1 MKSIVLLLVVLTLA
15 AAQTRWPSPLRFV
28 YGNASVLLD
37 SAWTAAVSPQ
47 TFTIGWH
54 WGFEKHVSRAVGA
67 NQIHTTITLD
77 GDLDTGYVGR
87 DGVWLPDSVRI
98 IMNHAL
104 FNGKDCAISF
114 NSGMIWEPTYRVDSL
129 DPTGRFHPRPGDT
142 LGYAFGF
149 RHVRGFIPAFPSH
162 PHYSRLLL
170 YPSLFPA
177 GTDTLV
183 LAAPWMDNTLARTNT
198 ELWHMLPNDS
208 THASYWNA
216 PDTVKYHGAE
226 YQWESRSIY
235 GISSRR
241 DFYGVRFYFLINL
254 RRLGATDTLMTND
267 TVLTIRLPYQMW
279 PRSDGSRQQGYV
291 RFSWVPATSQDS
303 VYWLPPIRGTGQ
315 SRGLVRKMDSI
326 PSTRAHPIEFAITR
340 AMLPRGDDADPDIT
354 LMAQME
360 FDGRTLDSATGLPKN
375 NPILKYFKAVHDPI
389 RTFDTPWGRADAI
402 GYGDSTMIDRIGI
415 EVRYRPAS
423 QCSVGIDWVGIVTPE
438 TWKLIAGYHYSLVV
452 ATMQHILDGI
462 SAPGSIMQRKHIRP
476 YRIDVADEA
485 QPVTW
490 LARWYLSR
498 LVGRIFTSEDAATSL
513 QFKYYLKP
521 NEYWSGMPQA
531 VGYVAWYTNP
541 KRCTFTDTCAGCDS
555 TVWDGYRYF
564 CCAPGEL
571 DDYSTVCSSILEYHR
586 QRCFLPYGYNVEFN
600 NPEVSDTQRREWMAR
615 AHYETALF
623 NNRPFNFFRDS
634 AISPMRYQD
643 YSNAP
648 AAHIERRD
656 FDVFYAPVYPWHPPS
671 FLFDT
676 VPWWGQL
683 WIDPHFRYR
692 RAYPSDSTPP
702 RRYSRL
708 LVCTHDS
715 HLPTGEQLRS
725 QMWRIVL
732 YGGKGLIFDGSA
744 DVRPF
749 IHSLGIPDSLLTEYH
764 YYLIMR
770 AAATHHILR
779 RLYGDTFSDTMTPY
793 QLRDTTIMGSDFLDT
808 RESPGDTVLTHY
820 LDVNVT
826 PGMLNLPPHR
836 FYLGRRSWRREI
848 GRIGDWARAFGDTL
862 FRLRLQAA
870 MMKGYQ
876 KFFISREGRTAGP
889 LWRYIDTTGLWTRRI
904 GETRYENWSV
914 ATVGNPPDQS
924 RQVPVDSSFYHVVL
938 HFEEGRSPDTVF
950 YLGVLN
956 TRTAPHVLAD
966 SVRDPRTGEPYRLGA
981 WDTLP
986 VRFYS
991 TYEFDTL
998 SARGYVGRYAQLGAR
1013 EITIPFHFRPTT
1025 DVVAWLRVREIGGT
1039 LDTIIGASEPLAV
1052 KYLPGEGKLFR
1063 VEVIYDSPLSGELAH
1078 SNQRKLVGVPIS
1090 ADGKLMVYHLVYH
1103 RRVLDPICGSERTKV
1118 FYRRSRPVWVPGGMI
1133 SNITWEPE
1141 VVLSERF
1148 AVIPDSIR
1156 CNSTDTSGIAQLS
1169 SCMDCGYPSIV
1180 VRSQG
1185 ETPMVY
1191 VVFGC
1196 RKPNLTG
1203 SSDAILIAEVMFPA
1217 QGAIGSPV
1225 AAVLDVFSVSPGSD
1239 SNLARWGTPTVNAA
1253 YHGNYYAWPNAETQ
1267 SLVVAFKRPGQ
1278 RYLHICDYAVAS
1290 NQGGQPFHPA
1300 LNTYSRIAQREQDCA
1315 LVWEQG
1321 GQIYYT
1327 RLRADTATRSFA
1339 IGGLLYSLTAPLCL
1353 SRDNS
1358 IPCSI
1363 ENRFPIVYRG
1373 IEDHAITQRVELMRH
1388 AQDRIAWEG
1397 VHLGDTGLRR
1407 RVYYRKVDLED
1418 VFPGGD
1424 TQAVKQPLRY
1434 ALSPLSTFVA
1444 LGRNVGQPTLAQ
1456 GKLVL
1461 DTLRHGWRNASDSAL
1476 VFGLTEF
1483 WGTAPRDTSL
1493 LWQVLLNLWVQAS
1506 RGNVPT
1512 SRQQQLE
1519 RRGQLGH
1526 LAAIPAVTIPTLLHT
1541 TRRVH
1546 QARSWAG
1553 GTHIVTN
1560 SQYLYRWNPAD
1571 EPEIMGFIGTDEEVT
1586 RAVSMLP
1593 GPPQPCTF
1601 YDVILPLPPPW
1612 CCPIAPPLIAPSTG
1626 DTARTAWFPI
1636 EDSITLLMAVLGS
1649 DTLHARMELVRQSD
1663 GMRFSVPLVPAPDT
1677 AAIIAE
1683 RVFING
1689 GGETYRLEFFARS
1702 GGSISEKYYLGAL
1715 PTVND
1720 TAPDRRAIG
1729 RGWEPFRERTVIDLG
1744 RMGTTSLSEL
1754 ELFPLPADAQLVVRI
1769 RSSSPEVYHV
1779 RLVSLLGTELA
1790 HGVCRS
1796 GQEVVF
1802 STTQV
1807 ANGVYVLRAHAS
1819 SGNILQR
1826 LAVIHR

>member
-1 MKSIVLLLVVLTLA
+1 
-15 AAQTRWPSPLRFV
+15 
-28 YGNASVLLD
+28 
-37 SAWTAAVSPQ
+37 
-47 TFTIGWH
+47 
-54 WGFEKHVSRAVGA
+54 
-67 NQIHTTITLD
+67 
-77 GDLDTGYVGR
+77 
-87 DGVWLPDSVRI
+87 
-98 IMNHAL
+98 
-104 FNGKDCAISF
+104 
-114 NSGMIWEPTYRVDSL
+114 
-129 DPTGRFHPRPGDT
+129 
-142 LGYAFGF
+142 
-149 RHVRGFIPAFPSH
+149 
-162 PHYSRLLL
+162 
-170 YPSLFPA
+170 
-177 GTDTLV
+177 
-183 LAAPWMDNTLARTNT
+183 
-198 ELWHMLPNDS
+198 
-208 THASYWNA
+208 
-216 PDTVKYHGAE
+216 
-226 YQWESRSIY
+226 
-235 GISSRR
+235 
-241 DFYGVRFYFLINL
+241 
-254 RRLGATDTLMTND
+254 
-267 TVLTIRLPYQMW
+267 
-279 PRSDGSRQQGYV
+279 
-291 RFSWVPATSQDS
+291 
-303 VYWLPPIRGTGQ
+303 
-315 SRGLVRKMDSI
+315 
-326 PSTRAHPIEFAITR
+326 
-340 AMLPRGDDADPDIT
+340 
-354 LMAQME
+354 
-360 FDGRTLDSATGLPKN
+360 
-375 NPILKYFKAVHDPI
+375 
-389 RTFDTPWGRADAI
+389 
-402 GYGDSTMIDRIGI
+402 
-415 EVRYRPAS
+415 
-423 QCSVGIDWVGIVTPE
+423 
-438 TWKLIAGYHYSLVV
+438 
-452 ATMQHILDGI
+452 
-462 SAPGSIMQRKHIRP
+462 
-476 YRIDVADEA
+476 
-485 QPVTW
+485 
-490 LARWYLSR
+490 
-498 LVGRIFTSEDAATSL
+498 
-513 QFKYYLKP
+513 
-521 NEYWSGMPQA
+521 
-531 VGYVAWYTNP
+531 
-541 KRCTFTDTCAGCDS
+541 
-555 TVWDGYRYF
+555 
-564 CCAPGEL
+564 
-571 DDYSTVCSSILEYHR
+571 
-586 QRCFLPYGYNVEFN
+586 
-600 NPEVSDTQRREWMAR
+600 
-615 AHYETALF
+615 
-623 NNRPFNFFRDS
+623 
-634 AISPMRYQD
+634 
-643 YSNAP
+643 
-648 AAHIERRD
+648 
-656 FDVFYAPVYPWHPPS
+656 
-671 FLFDT
+671 
-676 VPWWGQL
+676 
-683 WIDPHFRYR
+683 
-692 RAYPSDSTPP
+692 
-702 RRYSRL
+702 
-708 LVCTHDS
+708 
-715 HLPTGEQLRS
+715 
-725 QMWRIVL
+725 MWRIVL

-870 MMKGYQ
+870 MMKGYR
-876 KFFISREGRTAGP
+876 KFFISPEGPTPGA
-889 LWRYIDTTGLWTRRI
+889 LWRYIDTSGLWTRRI
-904 GETRYENWSV
+904 GQTQYENWSV
-914 ATVGNPPDQS
+914 AAQGNPPDQ
-924 RQVPVDSSFYHVVL
+924 RQAVPVDSSFYHVVL
-938 HFEEGRSPDTVF
+938 HFEEGRSPDSVF

-966 SVRDPRTGEPYRLGA
+966 SVRDPRTGAPYRLGE

-998 SARGYVGRYAQLGAR
+998 SAAGYIGRYAQLGAR

-1025 DVVAWLRVREIGGT
+1025 DVAAWLRVREIGGT
-1039 LDTIIGASEPLAV
+1039 LDTVIGASEPLAV

-1063 VEVIYDSPLSGELAH
+1063 VEVIYDNPLIGELAH
-1078 SNQRKLVGVPIS
+1078 SNQRKLVGVPIR

-1103 RRVLDPICGSERTKV
+1103 RRVLDPTCGTERMKV

-1133 SNITWEPE
+1133 SNIVWEPE
-1141 VVLSERF
+1141 VVLSDRF
-1148 AVIPDSIR
+1148 VVSPDSVQ
-1156 CNSTDTSGIAQLS
+1156 CSATDTSGFAQLS
-1169 SCMDCGYPSIV
+1169 ACMDCGYPSLV
-1180 VRSQG
+1180 VRTQG
-1185 ETPMVY
+1185 DTPSVY

-1196 RKPNLTG
+1196 RKANLTNN
-1203 SSDAILIAEVMFPA
+1203 SDVVMIAEAMFPA

-1526 LAAIPAVTIPTLLHT
+1526 LAATPAVTIPTLLHT

-1649 DTLHARMELVRQSD
+1649 DTAHARMELVRQTD
-1663 GMRFSVPLVPAPDT
+1663 GMRFAVPLVPAPDT

>member
-1 MKSIVLLLVVLTLA
+1 M
-15 AAQTRWPSPLRFV
+15 
-28 YGNASVLLD
+28 
-37 SAWTAAVSPQ
+37 
-47 TFTIGWH
+47 
-54 WGFEKHVSRAVGA
+54 
-67 NQIHTTITLD
+67 TT
-77 GDLDTGYVGR
+77 
-87 DGVWLPDSVRI
+87 
-98 IMNHAL
+98 
-104 FNGKDCAISF
+104 
-114 NSGMIWEPTYRVDSL
+114 
-129 DPTGRFHPRPGDT
+129 
-142 LGYAFGF
+142 
-149 RHVRGFIPAFPSH
+149 
-162 PHYSRLLL
+162 
-170 YPSLFPA
+170 
-177 GTDTLV
+177 
-183 LAAPWMDNTLARTNT
+183 
-198 ELWHMLPNDS
+198 
-208 THASYWNA
+208 
-216 PDTVKYHGAE
+216 
-226 YQWESRSIY
+226 
-235 GISSRR
+235 
-241 DFYGVRFYFLINL
+241 
-254 RRLGATDTLMTND
+254 D

-279 PRSDGSRQQGYV
+279 PRRDGSRQQGYV
-291 RFSWVPATSQDS
+291 RFSWVPSSSPDS
-303 VYWLPPIRGTGQ
+303 VFWLPPTIGTGQ
-315 SRGLVRKMDSI
+315 SRGLVRKLDSI
-326 PSTRAHPIEFAITR
+326 PSTRAHPFEFAITR

-354 LMAQME
+354 IMAQME
-360 FDGRTLDSATGLPKN
+360 FDGDTISQRTQLPKN
-375 NPILKYFKAVHDPI
+375 NPILKYFRGTYEPI
-389 RTFDTPWGRADAI
+389 HTFDTPWGRAETI

-438 TWKLIAGYHYSLVV
+438 TWKLIAGYHDSLVV
-452 ATMQHILDGI
+452 ATMQHILDGM

-1225 AAVLDVFSVSPGSD
+1225 AAVLDIFSVSPGSD
-1239 SNLARWGTPTVNAA
+1239 SSLALWGTPTINASS
-1253 YHGNYYAWPNAETQ
+1253 HGNYYAWPNAETQ
-1267 SLVVAFKRPGQ
+1267 SLVVGFKEPAR
-1278 RYLHICDYAVAS
+1278 RYLQLCDYAIAA
-1290 NQGGQPFHPA
+1290 NQGGQPFHPS

-1315 LVWEQG
+1315 LVWDQG

-1327 RLRADTATRSFA
+1327 RLRADTVSRSFV
-1339 IGGLLYSLTAPLCL
+1339 GGLLYSLTAPLCL
-1353 SRDNS
+1353 SMENS
-1358 IPCSI
+1358 MPCSI
-1363 ENRFPIVYRG
+1363 ENRFPMVYRG
-1373 IEDHAITQRVELMRH
+1373 VEDHAITQRSELMRH
-1388 AQDRIAWEG
+1388 AQDRIVWEG
-1397 VHLGDTGLRR
+1397 LYTSATLTQR
-1407 RVYYRKVDLED
+1407 RVFYRKLDLED
-1418 VFPGGD
+1418 TFPNGD
-1424 TQAVKQPLRY
+1424 TQAVKQPSRY
-1434 ALSPLSTFVA
+1434 VLAPLSTVVA
-1444 LGRNVGQPTLAQ
+1444 LRRNVGQPSIAQ
-1456 GKLVL
+1456 GRLWL
-1461 DTLRHGWRNASDSAL
+1461 DTLRRGWRNASDSAFVL
-1476 VFGLTEF
+1476 SLTEY
-1483 WGTAPRDTSL
+1483 WGAAPQDTSM
-1493 LWQVLLNLWVQAS
+1493 LWQLLLNLWVQAS
-1506 RGNVPT
+1506 QGNIPDAR
-1512 SRQQQLE
+1512 RQRLD
-1519 RRGQLGH
+1519 RLGQLGH
-1526 LAAIPAVTIPTLLHT
+1526 LAATPAVTIPTLLHT

-1649 DTLHARMELVRQSD
+1649 DTAHARMELVRQTD
-1663 GMRFSVPLVPAPDT
+1663 GMRFAVPLVPAPDT

>member
-1 MKSIVLLLVVLTLA
+1 M
-15 AAQTRWPSPLRFV
+15 RFE
-28 YGNASVLLD
+28 YRGASVLLD
-37 SAWTAAVSPQ
+37 SAWTAAASPRQ
-47 TFTIGWH
+47 FTIGWH

-67 NQIHTTITLD
+67 TQIHTSITLD
-77 GDLDTGYVGR
+77 GDLDTFYVGR
-87 DGVWLPDSVRI
+87 DGVWLPDSLRI

-114 NSGMIWEPTYRVDSL
+114 NSGILWEPTYRVDSL

-149 RHVRGFIPAFPSH
+149 RHVRGGIPIFPSH

-170 YPSLFPA
+170 YPSLFPTT
-177 GTDTLV
+177 GDTLV
-183 LAAPWMDNTLARTNT
+183 LADPWMNNVLARTNT
-198 ELWHMLPNDS
+198 DLWHIRPDRRDS
-208 THASYWNA
+208 ASYFYWNSA
-216 PDTVKYHGAE
+216 DTVKYHGADH
-226 YQWESRSIY
+226 QWQSRSIY

-254 RRLGATDTLMTND
+254 RRLGATDTLMTTD

-360 FDGRTLDSATGLPKN
+360 FDGDTISQRTQLPKN
-375 NPILKYFKAVHDPI
+375 NPILKYFRGTFDPI
-389 RTFDTPWGRADAI
+389 RTLDTPWGRAETI
-402 GYGDSTMIDRIGI
+402 GYGDSTMIDQIGI

-438 TWKLIAGYHYSLVV
+438 TWKLIAGYHDSLVV

-870 MMKGYQ
+870 MMKGYR
-876 KFFISREGRTAGP
+876 KFFISPEGPTPGA
-889 LWRYIDTTGLWTRRI
+889 LWRYIDTSGLWTRRI
-904 GETRYENWSV
+904 GQTQYENWSV
-914 ATVGNPPDQS
+914 AAQGNPPDQ
-924 RQVPVDSSFYHVVL
+924 RQAVPVDSSFYHVVL
-938 HFEEGRSPDTVF
+938 HFEEGRSPDSVF

-966 SVRDPRTGEPYRLGA
+966 SVRDPRTGAPYRLGE

-998 SARGYVGRYAQLGAR
+998 SAAGYIGRYAQLGAR

-1025 DVVAWLRVREIGGT
+1025 DVAAWLRVREIGGT
-1039 LDTIIGASEPLAV
+1039 LDTVIGASEPLAV

-1063 VEVIYDSPLSGELAH
+1063 VEVIYDNPLIGELAH
-1078 SNQRKLVGVPIS
+1078 SNQRKLVGVPIR

-1103 RRVLDPICGSERTKV
+1103 RRVLDPTCGTERMKV

-1133 SNITWEPE
+1133 SNIVWEPE
-1141 VVLSERF
+1141 VVLSDRF
-1148 AVIPDSIR
+1148 VVSPDSVQ
-1156 CNSTDTSGIAQLS
+1156 CSATDTSGFAQLS
-1169 SCMDCGYPSIV
+1169 ACMDCGYPSLV
-1180 VRSQG
+1180 VRTQG
-1185 ETPMVY
+1185 DTPSVY

-1196 RKPNLTG
+1196 RKANLTNN
-1203 SSDAILIAEVMFPA
+1203 SDVVMIAEAMFPA

-1526 LAAIPAVTIPTLLHT
+1526 LAATPAVTIPTLLHT

-1649 DTLHARMELVRQSD
+1649 DTAHARMELVRQTD
-1663 GMRFSVPLVPAPDT
+1663 GMRFAVPLVPAPDT